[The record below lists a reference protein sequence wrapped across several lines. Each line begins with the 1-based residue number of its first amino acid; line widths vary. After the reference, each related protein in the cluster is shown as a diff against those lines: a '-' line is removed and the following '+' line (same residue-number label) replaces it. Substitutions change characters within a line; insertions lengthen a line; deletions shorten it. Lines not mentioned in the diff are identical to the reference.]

1 MTGADGGGG
10 DGGPVSVAGSP
21 PPSTKPGTLH
31 VGTAGF
37 SYPDWAGPVWGGRAP
52 AGPQALAA
60 LSGWVD
66 LLEVNVSHYRIPA
79 VSTAASWLEAVAPR
93 GDFRFTAKVWKGFTH
108 GPERPTHKD
117 LADLL
122 AFFAALAA
130 DGRLLAALAQ
140 FPPSFRATPRREAY
154 VHRLKD
160 HLAPHPLAVEFRD
173 ASWDTDEVRAGLAE
187 RGIAW
192 VAADLPPGPRAIV
205 PRPVATAPLAYVRL
219 HGRSP
224 AWYLPGA
231 GRDRKYDHLYDAA
244 ELLPWLDRIE
254 RLRER
259 AARVVVVTNNH
270 YAGKALANALE
281 IKAAAEGGAVEV
293 PAALLAAYPRLAA
306 VAREPAAGDPRS

>member
-1 MTGADGGGG
+1 MSGGGG
-10 DGGPVSVAGSP
+10 STSVAGSP

-52 AGPQALAA
+52 AGPKALAA
-60 LSGWVD
+60 LAGFVD
-66 LLEVNVSHYRIPA
+66 LLEVNVSHYRIPTPA
-79 VSTAASWLEAVAPR
+79 NAASWLEATSPR
-93 GDFRFTAKVWKGFTH
+93 ADFRFTAKLWKGFTH
-108 GPERPTHKD
+108 GPERPTTED
-117 LADLL
+117 LAAQL
-122 AFFAALAA
+122 AFFAALAS
-130 DGRLLAALAQ
+130 DGRFLGVLAQ

-154 VHRLKD
+154 VHRLTD

-173 ASWDTDEVRAGLAE
+173 VSWDTDEVRAGLAE

-205 PRPVATAPLAYVRL
+205 PKPVATAPLAYVRL
-219 HGRSP
+219 HGRSA
-224 AWYLPGA
+224 AWYEPAA
-231 GRDRKYDHLYDAA
+231 GRDRKYDHLYGAQ

-259 AARVVVVTNNH
+259 AARVVVVANNH

-281 IKAAAEGGAVEV
+281 IKAAAEGSPVPV
-293 PAALLAAYPRLAA
+293 PAPLLAAYPHLASI
-306 VAREPAAGDPRS
+306 AREVER

>member
-1 MTGADGGGG
+1 MTG
-10 DGGPVSVAGSP
+10 GGPIRVAGSP

-37 SYPDWAGPVWGGRAP
+37 SYRDWALPVWGGRAP
-52 AGPQALAA
+52 AGPEALAA
-60 LSGWVD
+60 LASWVD

-79 VSTAASWLEAVAPR
+79 AATADAWGAAVAGSP
-93 GDFRFTAKVWKGFTH
+93 DFRFTAKVWKGFTH
-108 GPERPTHKD
+108 GPERPTKRD

-122 AFFAALAA
+122 AFFAALARG
-130 DGRLLAALAQ
+130 GRLLAALAQ

-160 HLAPHPLAVEFRD
+160 HLLPHPLAVEFRD

-192 VAADLPPGPRAIV
+192 VAADLPPGPRAIA

-224 AWYLPGA
+224 AWYEPGA

-244 ELLPWLDRIE
+244 ELAPWVDRIA

-281 IKAAAEGGAVEV
+281 LKAALEGGPVDV
-293 PAALLAAYPRLAA
+293 PAPLLAAYPRLAA
-306 VAREPAAGDPRS
+306 VARPPGAARS